1 MVNTGA
7 RFWFGVTALGAIGA
21 VAYLLASGAEKY
33 GTLVLAFTA
42 AAAALLGAASI
53 ILRDGNVA
61 LAAADAPGQ
70 EHAPPIVPRFPA
82 AWPAV
87 AALGAGVTIV
97 GLAAGGGL
105 LYVGL
110 AILGVTFA
118 EWMVQSWAERASTD
132 ADVNRR
138 LRNRVMFPI
147 EIPAAALLGI
157 GVAVIAFSRI
167 LLAVSKT
174 GSTVV
179 AITVASVIFAVGIFL
194 NARPRVSSSLVA
206 GLAVVGAVGLLAGGV
221 VSAVVGEREFEA
233 HGEEH
238 AEEGHAEEGGAHAG
252 EAEGEGGTAGGEGEH
267 GEEPG
272 GEHSPAEAPA
282 GAGG

>member
-1 MVNTGA
+1 MVNTGS

-21 VAYLLASGAEKY
+21 VAYLLASGGEKY

-42 AAAALLGAASI
+42 VAAATMGAASI
-53 ILRDGNVA
+53 ALRDGNVA
-61 LAAADAPGQ
+61 LATADGPGQ
-70 EHAPPIVPRFPA
+70 EHAAPIVPRFPA

-110 AILGVTFA
+110 GILGLTFA
-118 EWMVQSWAERASTD
+118 EWMVQSWAERATTD
-132 ADVNRR
+132 PDVNRR
-138 LRNRVMFPI
+138 LRNRVMFPV

-179 AITVASVIFAVGIFL
+179 AITVATVIFGVGILL
-194 NARPRVSSSLVA
+194 NARPKVSSSLLA
-206 GLAVVGAVGLLAGGV
+206 GLVVVGAAGLLTGGV
-221 VSAVVGEREFEA
+221 VSAVVGEREFEE

-238 AEEGHAEEGGAHAG
+238 AEEEGHAEETEAGGAEAG
-252 EAEGEGGTAGGEGEH
+252 ADEGADDHGG
-267 GEEPG
+267 
-272 GEHSPAEAPA
+272 PA
-282 GAGG
+282 GAPSGAGG